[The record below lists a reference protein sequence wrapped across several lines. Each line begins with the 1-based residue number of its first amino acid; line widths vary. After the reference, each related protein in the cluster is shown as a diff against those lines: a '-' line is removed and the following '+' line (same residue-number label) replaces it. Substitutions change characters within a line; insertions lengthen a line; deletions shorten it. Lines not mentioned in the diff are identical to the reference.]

1 MCERKKD
8 TLSLRFPVVGSF
20 ALESHDGKKK
30 EKNGRSKIAHH
41 KTRDENFVFSP
52 RSVFGKGDFVSPV
65 IRFLLLVRARRK
77 VNIVQVEYSRD
88 RWCTNFEG
96 DLK

>member
-1 MCERKKD
+1 M
-8 TLSLRFPVVGSF
+8 
-20 ALESHDGKKK
+20 AKKK
-30 EKNGRSKIAHH
+30 EKNVRSKIAH

-52 RSVFGKGDFVSPV
+52 HSVFGKGDFVSPV
-65 IRFLLLVRARRK
+65 IRFLSLVHARRK

>member
-77 VNIVQVEYSRD
+77 VNIVQVEYSRETGGAQIL
-88 RWCTNFEG
+88 RGT
-96 DLK
+96 